1 MGMLYL
7 RVSCFLIFC
16 SLTFR
21 AYPQQN
27 NHASQAKV
35 KNAAERGM
43 VRRYI
48 ELARSYEDSK
58 ADSSEYYYEKARILA
73 LQINDRDG
81 LNNYFLRYIRF
92 LNHKAEFEN
101 ALSSS
106 LKHLAFGQQAGD
118 SNILMH
124 AYNEVANEDEYLGDF
139 QGSAENF
146 FKALKLA
153 EQQDNKKMQRLID
166 NNLSSVFISL
176 KDYKSGYSYSAKAFK
191 LAQAAHDTTV
201 MGDCLINM
209 GVSQIHQK
217 KYHPALL
224 DFDEAEKI
232 GYKVRDMTLV
242 ADALSDKGLVYYNLH
257 QLTTSEKQYQKQKAI
272 AGKYNLPFE
281 KLYALFQL
289 AVVKKEKGDFKT
301 AENYASR
308 AISLGENLNTPDE
321 LIEMYD
327 TMSVIKSKLGKLTEA
342 MAYKTKFESMSDS
355 VMNAQVQTNIQ
366 HLAIQY
372 RSAQKDK
379 EIAQQALKIERSN
392 STLQRKNTLI
402 ELILAGLIGLT
413 TILILSYRSH
423 RHKQKLSRQQLLTLQ
438 KQHEV
443 NTLKAKMLARE
454 EERDRIGREMHDD
467 IGSALT
473 TILYQGEELK
483 RNASEANLKSV
494 KSITETATSVMD
506 KMNEIIWSM
515 NRDYDSIE
523 DLIAYTRQHTVEFL
537 QNHNL
542 EYNFEIPE
550 TIPSLHLT
558 GEQRRNIYLVIK
570 EALHNVV
577 KHACATKVC
586 ISFTFNDQL
595 SVSIRDNGKGVA
607 PGGLCRF
614 GNGLKNMQQRM
625 ESIGGIFKISNNNGT
640 TIHIECPIRSLESK
654 EPGV

>member
-1 MGMLYL
+1 MEILYT
-7 RVSCFLIFC
+7 RVSYFLIFC
-16 SLTFR
+16 CLTFR
-21 AYPQQN
+21 SYSQLN
-27 NHASQAKV
+27 IHASETE
-35 KNAAERGM
+35 N

-48 ELARSYEDSK
+48 ALAKSFEDSK
-58 ADSSEYYYEKARILA
+58 ADSSAYYYEKARIVA
-73 LQINDRDG
+73 LQLKDREG
-81 LNNYFLRYIRF
+81 LNNYFLSYIRF
-92 LNHKAEFEN
+92 LNHKAEFEK
-101 ALSSS
+101 ALSIS
-106 LKHLAFGQQAGD
+106 LKHVDFGQRADD
-118 SNILMH
+118 SGIIMH

-139 QGSAENF
+139 QGSASYY

-153 EQQDNKKMQRLID
+153 EQQDNNKMQRLID

-176 KDYKSGYSYSAKAFK
+176 KDYHSGYTYSEKAFK
-191 LAQAAHDTTV
+191 LAKAARDTTV

-209 GVSQIHQK
+209 GVSQIHQQ
-217 KYHPALL
+217 KYSDALL
-224 DFDEAEKI
+224 DFNQAETI
-232 GYKVRDMTLV
+232 GYKVPDMTLV

-257 QLTTSEKQYQKQKAI
+257 RLTISEKQYQQQKAI
-272 AGKYNLPFE
+272 AEKYNLPFE

-301 AENYASR
+301 AENYASH
-308 AISLGENLNTPDE
+308 AISLAEKLNTPDE

-327 TMSVIKSKLGKLTEA
+327 TMAVIKSKLGKLTEA
-342 MAYKTKFESMSDS
+342 MAYKTKFESIADS
-355 VMNAQVQTNIQ
+355 VMNAQVQTNIE

-379 EIAQQALKIERSN
+379 EIAQQELKIERSA
-392 STLQRKNTLI
+392 SMVQRKNTLI
-402 ELILAGLIGLT
+402 EFILSGLIALMA
-413 TILILSYRSH
+413 ILILSYTSN
-423 RHKQKLSRQQLLTLQ
+423 RHKQKLSRQELLTLQ

-454 EERDRIGREMHDD
+454 EERNRIGREMHDD

-483 RNASEANLKSV
+483 RNASEANLKLV
-494 KSITETATSVMD
+494 KSITDTATSVMD

-523 DLIAYTRQHTVEFL
+523 DLIAYTRRHAVEFL

-542 EYNFEIPE
+542 EYNFEIPA
-550 TIPSLHLT
+550 TIPARHLS

-577 KHACATKVC
+577 KHACANKVC
-586 ISFTFNDQL
+586 ISFKFNDQL
-595 SVSIRDNGKGVA
+595 SVSIRDNGKGFVSDTS
-607 PGGLCRF
+607 CRF

-625 ESIGGIFKISNNNGT
+625 ESIGGRFEICNNHGT

-654 EPGV
+654 EAAV